1 MARRVKYKA
10 FEIGE
15 LVRTGQMSTDEV
27 LYTKGIVSF
36 IRQTTEDDLKERY
49 TLIPKRKE
57 G

>member
-36 IRQTTEDDLKERY
+36 IKKITEDDLRERY
-49 TLIPKRKE
+49 TLKPKRKE